1 MKFPGMSPVRAR
13 VMTACTAKGPSS
25 ATPATETRH
34 PIRPPRIGAC
44 LSFISN
50 PRAPTSE
57 RRESFYA
64 SRRRAHGDRD
74 RAGDLRLA
82 SALGHHGDRA
92 GRGPDLGETVF
103 FWRWSRRRKARV
115 GIETLVGRAAVA
127 VSRVDPGGR
136 VKLDGELW
144 GARSETTIETGA
156 AVVVRDV
163 EGLTLV
169 VEPDPERARGA

>member
-1 MKFPGMSPVRAR
+1 ML
-13 VMTACTAKGPSS
+13 TAIA
-25 ATPATETRH
+25 
-34 PIRPPRIGAC
+34 IV
-44 LSFISN
+44 
-50 PRAPTSE
+50 
-57 RRESFYA
+57 
-64 SRRRAHGDRD
+64 
-74 RAGDLRLA
+74 LA
-82 SALGHHGDRA
+82 ILVLPQPWGIVAIALGA
-92 GRGPDLGETVF
+92 VADLGETVL
-103 FWRWSRRRKARV
+103 FWRWSRRRKPRV
-115 GIETLVGRAAVA
+115 GIETLVGRTGVA

>member
-13 VMTACTAKGPSS
+13 VMS
-25 ATPATETRH
+25 APLLH
-34 PIRPPRIGAC
+34 FRIQE
-44 LSFISN
+44 LR
-50 PRAPTSE
+50 RA
-57 RRESFYA
+57 RGA
-64 SRRRAHGDRD
+64 SRSTLRD
-74 RAGDLRLA
+74 VVLTAIAIVLAIFVLPQPWGIMAIGLGVATDL
-82 SALGHHGDRA
+82 S
-92 GRGPDLGETVF
+92 ETVF

-169 VEPDPERARGA
+169 VEPYPERARGA